1 MMIQMKAMSNVDIY
15 AISSELKRSLK
26 DARFQK
32 AYQPGK
38 DTVLIRFH
46 VPGIGRRDVVFQA
59 GLRVHITQ
67 YPPQNPKVPPSFPML
82 LRKYLSGATVS
93 EVRQHHFDRIL
104 EIEFQKEHRYTLIIE
119 LFSKGNII
127 LLDEEGQIIL
137 PLKRK
142 LWQDRRISSKEP
154 YKYPPERGINPLH
167 ASQEEIKELFLGS
180 DTDIIRTLAKSGFGG
195 LYAEEIVLRAGVAKD
210 KEAASISAE
219 EVDSVYN
226 ALREVFDPLL
236 SDQFHPQIIS
246 DGKDDVLP
254 LDLKMYEGYEKKSFP
269 TFNEAADEFY
279 SSIVGEDI
287 KKVQEDIWAAEV
299 GKYEKRLRIQKESLD
314 KFEKTV
320 VDSKIKGDL
329 LYSHYQEVESV
340 LEIILQAREKYS
352 WLEII
357 KIIKDARKK
366 KVKGTEIVESI
377 DKLGNITLNLEG
389 QRIVLDSHLSIPE
402 NAETYYNKGKK
413 AKRKIKGVHIAIEKT
428 IKEIEKAESKREV
441 ALEQVKIPEK
451 RVKKELKWFEKLR
464 WFVSSDG
471 FLVVGGR
478 DAATN
483 ESVVKKHMENQDIY
497 LHSDIH
503 GAPSVVI
510 KSEGRDI
517 PENTINEAAGLAASF
532 SSAWTKGFSSQDVYW
547 VHPEQVS
554 KTPESGEFVA
564 KGAFIIRGTRNYV
577 RAVPLFVAVGVVDY
591 EGERIMAGPVQAV
604 RKYTDNYSVIK
615 PGFTKKEEI
624 SRGILRKI
632 NAEDQVTLDD
642 MVRVLPS
649 GKCDFADDRDLRKI
663 DLGY

>member
-1 MMIQMKAMSNVDIY
+1 MKAMSNVDIY
-15 AISSELKRSLK
+15 AVSSELSKSLK

-32 AYQPGK
+32 AYQPTK

-46 VPGIGRRDVVFQA
+46 VPGFGRRDVIFQA

-67 YPPQNPKVPPSFPML
+67 YPPLNPKVPPSFPML

-93 EVRQHHFDRIL
+93 SVRQHNFDRIM
-104 EIEFQKEHRYTLIIE
+104 EIDFQKEHKFTLIIE

-142 LWQDRRISSKEP
+142 LWQDRKISSKET
-154 YKYPPERGINPLH
+154 YKYPPERGVNPLH
-167 ASQEEIKELFLGS
+167 ADISEIKDLFLNS
-180 DTDIIRTLAKSGFGG
+180 NSDIIRTLATSGFGG
-195 LYAEEIVLRAGVAKD
+195 LYAEEIVLRAEVTKD
-210 KEAASISAE
+210 KTAANISDEDLNSI
-219 EVDSVYN
+219 YN
-226 ALREVFDPLL
+226 SLQEVFEPLL
-236 SDQFHPQIIS
+236 TDNFDPQIVT

-254 LDLKMYEGYEKKSFP
+254 LDLRMYEGYTKKSFP
-269 TFNEAADEFY
+269 SFNEAADEFY

-287 KKVQEDIWAAEV
+287 KKVHENVWAKEV

-320 VDSKIKGDL
+320 KNSKKKGEL

-340 LEIILQAREKYS
+340 LEIINHAREKYS

-366 KVKGTEIVESI
+366 KVPGTEIVESI
-377 DKLGNITLNLEG
+377 DKMGNITLNLED
-389 QRIVLDSHLSIPE
+389 QHIVIDSHRTIPE

-413 AKRKIKGVHIAIEKT
+413 AKRKIKGVYIAMEKT
-428 IKEIEKAESKREV
+428 QKEIEKAESKRDI
-441 ALEQVKIPEK
+441 ALEQIKIPEK
-451 RVKKELKWFEKLR
+451 RVKRQLKWFEKLR
-464 WFVSSDG
+464 WFLSSDG

-478 DAATN
+478 DASTN
-483 ESVVKKHMENQDIY
+483 ESVVKKYMEPQDIY

-510 KSEGRDI
+510 KSEGKEI
-517 PENTINEAAGLAASF
+517 PENTINEAVSLAASF

-564 KGAFIIRGTRNYV
+564 KGAFIIRGTRNFV
-577 RAVPLFVAVGVVDY
+577 RAVPLFIAVGVVDY
-591 EGERIMAGPVQAV
+591 EGERIMAGPIGAV
-604 RKYTDNYSVIK
+604 SKYTSNYSVIK
-615 PGFTKKEEI
+615 PGYTKKEEI
-624 SRGILRKI
+624 SRKILKKI
-632 NAEDQVTLDD
+632 NTDDQVTLDD
-642 MVRVLPS
+642 VVRVLPS
-649 GKCDFADDRDLRKI
+649 GKCDFVDERDLRRIKLTI
-663 DLGY
+663 